1 MVDWIKKE
9 NVGWIDVLRI
19 VAIFFVVFSHCC
31 DNFIAEF
38 AQNRSAFNWGL
49 YLESIGRP
57 CVVLM
62 VMISGWLLLPI
73 KAGTSLRNYYAKRI
87 GRVIVPLIFW
97 SLVLPVIFYVYF
109 RTAGLTTK
117 NPIIDVS
124 SYTLSA
130 MGHKMLTFF
139 LNFNFDTTPLWF
151 LYMLIGLYLVLP
163 IVNAWLLQASKK
175 DLRTV
180 LMLWG
185 VTLLIPY
192 IRILASVAGLDG
204 EMGFGKIFGEC
215 DWNFYGS
222 FYYFSGFLGYM
233 LLAYY
238 LKKYPLQWG
247 WNKTL
252 LVAVPVYLAGYVGTS
267 VGYALTDQLFPGDYK
282 YLEIPWYMC
291 GLNVAMQAFGV
302 FIVFMKLKVKSRP
315 WLSKMASMMFGVYL
329 CHFPF
334 VQITYD
340 WFNIEGLPYALRIIA
355 MVMATFVISYA
366 ITWALY
372 SWKLT
377 RRIVK

>member
-1 MVDWIKKE
+1 MRGITLLVKELITDFLYGISSRNEDFDYLCKRKTSNKTVQEQINGQNIPNRPMVNWIKKE

-163 IVNAWLLQASKK
+163 IVNAWLLLASKK

-180 LMLWG
+180 LKLWG

-238 LKKYPLQWG
+238 L
-247 WNKTL
+247 
-252 LVAVPVYLAGYVGTS
+252 
-267 VGYALTDQLFPGDYK
+267 
-282 YLEIPWYMC
+282 
-291 GLNVAMQAFGV
+291 
-302 FIVFMKLKVKSRP
+302 
-315 WLSKMASMMFGVYL
+315 
-329 CHFPF
+329 
-334 VQITYD
+334 
-340 WFNIEGLPYALRIIA
+340 
-355 MVMATFVISYA
+355 
-366 ITWALY
+366 
-372 SWKLT
+372 
-377 RRIVK
+377 